1 MAGVEFVLKN
11 NVTDFKRNNK
21 AARDS
26 WRKTTRE
33 MKTDAQGLGRT
44 VEQQT
49 QQINASVA
57 ASVKRIGLLG
67 AAIAAAA
74 GGKATVNAYAD
85 FETGL
90 IGVGKTADIEGKRLK
105 AFGDDIQALAKEIPV
120 TTSELLELAGAA
132 GQLGVKGEAN
142 LLNFSRV
149 LAELASASD
158 VQGEEGARSIV
169 RILGITNE
177 DISQV
182 DQFSNVLVG
191 LGNNIA
197 ATESE
202 ILGVATRVA
211 QGTAAFKLSSNQI
224 LGISGGI
231 KALGV
236 EAELAGSTTQKAFI
250 KLQEAIQNGGEE
262 MAVLQQITG
271 KTREELEKLFA
282 EDQAALFDLFIK
294 GLNGVNESGGNVIK
308 TLSALGLEEIRSV
321 SVLSTLAKGYDT
333 YAKAISTAER
343 EAKKNNARSEE
354 ANKAFAS
361 LNKQIEAAKNSAS
374 ILLQETGELIAPF
387 VVSGL
392 GSIEEKFNK
401 ISSAINKVNKALQDS
416 DSFVGST
423 AEKLSI
429 LYNAL
434 DAVDDFVFNDFLFF
448 SPLAALINSLDDAG
462 KQANTTR
469 IDITKSF
476 GTIIDLEKGLA
487 KQATITAKAVK
498 SAAETQS
505 VAIEKSVNASLRAI
519 DKQIDKLKES
529 AASARQFRE
538 DLDAALA
545 NIGKVDP
552 SKATDATNAIVNVR
566 NASLNESDPENTIKL
581 GKEALQIIEQLRS
594 DGVIDD
600 RLAKAQLQQLKDIT
614 KNAADQVEAK
624 AEADIQTLEAQA
636 DKLKSIEVGL
646 DSASVERAG
655 DQLVKILSG
664 KLSQLKIPGFDAA
677 ATDPT
682 NNIIKDLSN
691 IKSPP
696 QLGDPV
702 ARNIGKQSLDVKLSA
717 DKSASDLVSQINKIF
732 NIDGNK
738 LVEQAVLSV
747 FGKESNGISG

>member
-211 QGTAAFKLSSNQI
+211 
-224 LGISGGI
+224 
-231 KALGV
+231 
-236 EAELAGSTTQKAFI
+236 
-250 KLQEAIQNGGEE
+250 
-262 MAVLQQITG
+262 
-271 KTREELEKLFA
+271 
-282 EDQAALFDLFIK
+282 
-294 GLNGVNESGGNVIK
+294 
-308 TLSALGLEEIRSV
+308 
-321 SVLSTLAKGYDT
+321 
-333 YAKAISTAER
+333 
-343 EAKKNNARSEE
+343 
-354 ANKAFAS
+354 
-361 LNKQIEAAKNSAS
+361 
-374 ILLQETGELIAPF
+374 
-387 VVSGL
+387 
-392 GSIEEKFNK
+392 
-401 ISSAINKVNKALQDS
+401 
-416 DSFVGST
+416 
-423 AEKLSI
+423 
-429 LYNAL
+429 
-434 DAVDDFVFNDFLFF
+434 
-448 SPLAALINSLDDAG
+448 
-462 KQANTTR
+462 
-469 IDITKSF
+469 
-476 GTIIDLEKGLA
+476 
-487 KQATITAKAVK
+487 
-498 SAAETQS
+498 
-505 VAIEKSVNASLRAI
+505 
-519 DKQIDKLKES
+519 
-529 AASARQFRE
+529 
-538 DLDAALA
+538 
-545 NIGKVDP
+545 
-552 SKATDATNAIVNVR
+552 
-566 NASLNESDPENTIKL
+566 
-581 GKEALQIIEQLRS
+581 
-594 DGVIDD
+594 
-600 RLAKAQLQQLKDIT
+600 
-614 KNAADQVEAK
+614 
-624 AEADIQTLEAQA
+624 
-636 DKLKSIEVGL
+636 
-646 DSASVERAG
+646 
-655 DQLVKILSG
+655 
-664 KLSQLKIPGFDAA
+664 
-677 ATDPT
+677 
-682 NNIIKDLSN
+682 
-691 IKSPP
+691 
-696 QLGDPV
+696 
-702 ARNIGKQSLDVKLSA
+702 
-717 DKSASDLVSQINKIF
+717 
-732 NIDGNK
+732 
-738 LVEQAVLSV
+738 
-747 FGKESNGISG
+747 